1 MGYIFF
7 KNSCKNILLYQ
18 LNFVYLQSKSV
29 MNLKNQ
35 SVMSLP
41 FNLNSVLAT
50 ASLVEGFDVIRDA
63 FPVRGK
69 YVDRVITYSDAVFS
83 SLEDVAEDYSDWPED
98 QGFGSSDMTY
108 VRKSFIDNMI
118 RLANLSGYYQT
129 DFKPYLKVVEYSE
142 VDKEEYDLRREQ
154 GL

>member
-1 MGYIFF
+1 
-7 KNSCKNILLYQ
+7 
-18 LNFVYLQSKSV
+18 
-29 MNLKNQ
+29 
-35 SVMSLP
+35 MSLP

-50 ASLVEGFDVIRDA
+50 ASLIEGFDVVRDA
-63 FPVRGK
+63 FPVEGRFTK
-69 YVDRVITYSDAVFS
+69 RVITYADAVYDA
-83 SLEDVAEDYSDWPED
+83 LNDVAEDYQDWPED

-108 VRKSFIDNMI
+108 VRKQFIDYMI
-118 RLANLSGYYQT
+118 GAANLSGYYQT